1 MGEEAQ
7 KQFQPTARDHRTP
20 DGGLFTYSIFFNNQK
35 EEKLMSRSYARN
47 ANTASLITLCP
58 VCLHSFQDAK
68 KAFLRRADIRQQT
81 KDVCTY
87 CQTRYGFDYYVQPAA
102 AHRDTTRRK
111 VRTYVP
117 ASNH

>member
-7 KQFQPTARDHRTP
+7 KQFQPTARDRKTQTVGFLHTQ
-20 DGGLFTYSIFFNNQK
+20 FFNTK
-35 EEKLMSRSYARN
+35 EENTMSRRHARN
-47 ANTASLITLCP
+47 VNTASLITLCP
-58 VCLHSFQDAK
+58 VCLHAFQDAK
-68 KAFLRRADIRQQT
+68 KAFLRRADVHQQI

-102 AHRDTTRRK
+102 AHRDSTRRK

>member
-1 MGEEAQ
+1 MSLHLTIDPEFASIIPPLREEEQ
-7 KQFQPTARDHRTP
+7 KQ
-20 DGGLFTYSIFFNNQK
+20 L
-35 EEKLMSRSYARN
+35 EENTMSRSHARN
-47 ANTASLITLCP
+47 VNTASLITLCP

-68 KAFLRRADIRQQT
+68 KAFLRRADVHQQI

-102 AHRDTTRRK
+102 AHRDSTRRK

-117 ASNH
+117 ASSH